1 MERGL
6 LWLPLLAVFI
16 GLAWAG
22 WNEYQKLEAYKVWAQ
37 RFQRSKYDIY
47 AALGQQDECLTW
59 GRPTRQGP
67 IQVETL
73 SLRQVETLTLLA
85 DNQPVDIA
93 NPPAQSRRATIA
105 FLLKDAAHPQPD
117 PPPKL
122 EIPFT
127 DITIACQWFQHLQ
140 KEIQIIQSV
149 SSEPNA

>member
-37 RFQRSKYDIY
+37 QFQRAKYDIY
-47 AALGQQDECLTW
+47 AALGQQDDCLTW
-59 GRPTRQGP
+59 GRPTRHGP
-67 IQVETL
+67 IHVETL
-73 SLRQVETLTLLA
+73 SLKRVAKLTLLA

-93 NPPAQSRRATIA
+93 NPPPQSRRITLA
-105 FLLKDAAHPQPD
+105 FLLKDSALPQTDPD
-117 PPPKL
+117 SKT

-127 DITIACQWFQHLQ
+127 ELPLAVRWFQHLQ
-140 KEIQIIQSV
+140 KEIQEIQAV
-149 SSEPNA
+149 SPDSNT